1 MTKSI
6 FLLIFPLLQC
16 KTSDGWQLIAYGS
29 INLKRIMKLS
39 FAQKNAHAEDWGRN
53 PNFVFFCSAY
63 SEGPR
68 SAIAGLTLPK
78 GLVWAEHRIN
88 GLSSRR
94 FAFELLTIKRLIWIA
109 PQIRRDAKGHAHKSL
124 TSIAGA
130 GYEQLFQVHQK
141 WCWVV
146 IACSKCQLIPSI
158 SAVIHSIPFFLFRD
172 ALTCLHM
179 RSFTGH
185 IASFN
190 PHEISCRVIFM
201 KIAGLIA
208 CQGQGG

>member
-1 MTKSI
+1 MDRLWVYKFEKNHEAYFCPKERTCRRLRSKSK
-6 FLLIFPLLQC
+6 FC
-16 KTSDGWQLIAYGS
+16 
-29 INLKRIMKLS
+29 
-39 FAQKNAHAEDWGRN
+39 
-53 PNFVFFCSAY
+53 FFDSAY
-63 SEGPR
+63 SEGSR
-68 SAIAGLTLPK
+68 SAITGLALPK

-94 FAFELLTIKRLIWIA
+94 FAFELSTVKRRIWIA
-109 PQIRRDAKGHAHKSL
+109 PEIRRDAMGHAHKSL

-146 IACSKCQLIPSI
+146 IACSKCQFIPSI
-158 SAVIHSIPFFLFRD
+158 SAVIYSIPFFLFRD
-172 ALTCLHM
+172 ALACRHM

-190 PHEISCRVIFM
+190 PHEISCRVILM

-208 CQGQGG
+208 SQFQGG